1 MKLFRIALLVLVASP
16 VIARDNGQYAQVDPK
31 VREWFRNQLSP
42 KTGGNCCNEA
52 DGVYAEED
60 VRGEHYWTRFP
71 QSNGEWMQVPDDV
84 VIKDPNRNGAP
95 VVWWYFERNPVSRE
109 RELKIRCYAV
119 GGGAGCR

>member
-1 MKLFRIALLVLVASP
+1 MKLFCIALLVLVASP

-31 VREWFRNQLSP
+31 IRQWFRNQLSP

-60 VRGEHYWTRFP
+60 IRGEHYWTRFP

-119 GGGAGCR
+119 GGGA